1 MEDRCSIRGVD
12 RASSHKASHRQ
23 IRKGTRSCL
32 ECRRRKIKCIFTVG
46 RTDCNRC
53 LSRACPCTKQ
63 TISLGAI
70 AAEDDTALL
79 RYRIAQ
85 LENVVDQIRVNQT
98 PDNSLTPD
106 QYQVHGQIAVNS
118 PNKAVYPSPP
128 ASTNLRDDL
137 DDFFGAVAPMHDAP
151 ILTLFSSDTAPT
163 LHPVNVAGDRYRAS
177 DLLKSGSIRGI
188 DASSQ
193 RLQGLYPSL
202 QDLQTLMT
210 NSRYPKESWK
220 KIFPGILPAHPEP
233 LLACHVETLAD
244 KITSAL
250 YNDHTCFATKTYIGI
265 ALTIRH
271 LPTAFDWSRTQL
283 GLPPADLRSK
293 LILSAEASLL
303 SPSCHDGCHDKFESR
318 LMLTKYYIET
328 AKPFKAWQII
338 RQAVSQAYV
347 LGLHK
352 PCASIPWLLVV
363 WADVWQTERHLS
375 LLLGLPSS
383 VLDIHVRQKSK
394 SIQSEGQMR
403 LAWALG
409 EISGCIIDRNA
420 CPGEVVYDQ
429 TLDIDRKVQ
438 AVKDMMPAE
447 WWTASTPVAMRP
459 SDVHRANALKFRF
472 HVLLKLLHLPH
483 FVQGMEDE
491 NYEYSRLRA
500 LSASRSMI
508 RIYQTMR
515 HMVQPAVP
523 ISDLMDYEVFTAAMI
538 LLINLLQQPRELEAS
553 QEEDKCDWQY
563 IFTTISELK
572 CVAATTGCKVA
583 SQGSQVLEDLIR
595 VHSTNEIRHRSPF
608 TFVIPYFGRLS
619 IKLPQSREDSEDQLN
634 PTTDS
639 SSQQPSTPA
648 DTLSSPFSFFDDNT
662 CNTSMP
668 SAATFDLQPWQD
680 LNMELTDLLEMDM
693 VIDWQSSLPDVDP
706 MR

>member
-1 MEDRCSIRGVD
+1 M
-12 RASSHKASHRQ
+12 KASHRQ
-23 IRKGTRSCL
+23 IRKGTHSCL
-32 ECRRRKIKCIFTVG
+32 ECRRRKIKCVFTLG

-53 LSRACPCTKQ
+53 LSRGYSCTKQ

-79 RYRIAQ
+79 HYRIAQ

-98 PDNSLTPD
+98 PISSFTPD
-106 QYQVHGQIAVNS
+106 QYHVKDHIAMDS
-118 PNKAVYPSPP
+118 PGKAVYPSPP
-128 ASTNLRDDL
+128 ASTNLQDDL
-137 DDFFGAVAPMHDAP
+137 DDFSGAVAPMHDAP
-151 ILTLFSSDTAPT
+151 ILALFSSSTPAI
-163 LHPVNVAGDRYRAS
+163 LHPVNLAGDECRVT
-177 DLLKSGSIRGI
+177 DLLKSASTRGI
-188 DASSQ
+188 DASSK
-193 RLQGLYPSL
+193 RLRGLYPSL

-220 KIFPGILPAHPEP
+220 NIFPGILPAHPEP
-233 LLACHVETLAD
+233 LLACHVETLAS

-250 YNDHTCFATKTYIGI
+250 YNDHACFATRTYIGI

-283 GLPPADLRSK
+283 DLPPADLRSK
-293 LILSAEASLL
+293 LILSAEASLV
-303 SPSCHDGCHDKFESR
+303 SPSCRDGCHDKLESR
-318 LMLTKYYIET
+318 LMLARYYIET

-352 PCASIPWLLVV
+352 PATSISRLLAV

-383 VLDIHVRQKSK
+383 VLDVHVRQVSQG
-394 SIQSEGQMR
+394 IQSEGQMR

-409 EISGCIIDRNA
+409 EISGCIIDRNT

-429 TLDIDRKVQ
+429 TLDIDRKLQ
-438 AVKDMMPAE
+438 AVRDMMPAK
-447 WWTASTPVAMRP
+447 WWTTSTPVTMRP
-459 SDVHRANALKFRF
+459 SDVQQANALKFRF
-472 HVLLKLLHLPH
+472 QVLLKLLHLPH

-491 NYEYSRLRA
+491 NYEHSRRRA
-500 LSASRSMI
+500 LSASRSI
-508 RIYQTMR
+508 ARLYQTMR

-523 ISDLMDYEVFTAAMI
+523 ISDLMDYEVFTAALI

-553 QEEDKCDWQY
+553 QAEDKCDWQY

-572 CVAATTGCKVA
+572 CLAATTGCKVA
-583 SQGSQVLEDLIR
+583 SQGSQVLENLIR
-595 VHSTNEIRHRSPF
+595 MHSANEIRHRSPF
-608 TFVIPYFGRLS
+608 TVVIPYFGRLS
-619 IKLPQSREDSEDQLN
+619 IKLPQYREVLEEQPN
-634 PTTDS
+634 TFTDS
-639 SSQQPSTPA
+639 SSEQPSTSVA
-648 DTLSSPFSFFDDNT
+648 TSSSPFSFFDDNI
-662 CNTSMP
+662 CNTNRP
-668 SAATFDLQPWQD
+668 SADTFDFQPWQY
-680 LNMELTDLLEMDM
+680 LNTELTDLLEMDM
-693 VIDWQSSLPDVDP
+693 VIDWQSPSADADP